1 MATTTRNRP
10 TASTARTARTSRNGN
25 GDAAPHYARLG
36 KEVHPFGTVLDLPI
50 ELAASARKESCEL
63 LNGILADSLILYALY
78 KKHHWNVVGP
88 TFYQLHLLFDKHAE
102 EQQELID
109 EVAERVQMLGGIAV
123 GDPRHAAEL
132 TTVPRAPDGAEDMP
146 AMITR
151 LLDAH
156 RTIIG
161 KVRRGIEATE
171 KNKDWGSNDLLM
183 GDVLRRN
190 EMQVWFLAEH
200 LVDLPLVED

>member
-1 MATTTRNRP
+1 MRPVRGRWVVTIPRIAATLAEVMQASQGNGQPHTRGETAMATTTRTRP
-10 TASTARTARTSRNGN
+10 AASTARTARTSRNGN

-102 EQQELID
+102 EQQELIG
-109 EVAERVQMLGGIAV
+109 EVAERAQMLGGIAV

-132 TTVPRAPDGAEDMP
+132 TTVPRAPDGAED
-146 AMITR
+146 
-151 LLDAH
+151 
-156 RTIIG
+156 
-161 KVRRGIEATE
+161 VRSEERRVGEEGRAGGGTERG
-171 KNKDWGSNDLLM
+171 
-183 GDVLRRN
+183 
-190 EMQVWFLAEH
+190 
-200 LVDLPLVED
+200 